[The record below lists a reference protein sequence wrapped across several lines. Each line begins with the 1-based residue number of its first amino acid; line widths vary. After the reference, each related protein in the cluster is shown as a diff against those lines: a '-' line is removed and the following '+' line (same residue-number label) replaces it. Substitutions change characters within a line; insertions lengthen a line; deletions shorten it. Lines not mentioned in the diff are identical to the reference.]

1 MEPGSRGPAESSD
14 WEEDA
19 GIEIQVADLG
29 WRRMV
34 RGVDRVARRAA
45 QAAGARLVVLTSD
58 AEVRRLNAQYR
69 GRDKPTNVL
78 TFETGDI
85 ILARGVVA
93 REARREGKTV
103 AHHLSHLIVH
113 GALHLDGHDHHHPGD
128 ARRMEMAEARILSRL
143 RVPNPWKRT

>member
-19 GIEIQVADLG
+19 GIEIQVADLA
-29 WRRMV
+29 WRRMM

-58 AEVRRLNAQYR
+58 AEVRRLNARYR

-113 GALHLDGHDHHHPGD
+113 GALHLDGYDHHHPGE